1 LLLQEQIK
9 DISVHCAPGKKF
21 EQFPPGLV
29 AGHEAP
35 KAEAHKKTSVPTI
48 NNARRN
54 NKMDAPVELAPL
66 NEVDAIL
73 QHAASHLN
81 KLSLKL
87 PAQYRFRMK
96 DIRVK
101 RAVPAAETATASP
114 PLTLRCKL
122 DVGKCWM
129 AYVPGNFAQA
139 WGYRR
144 ALMVSRPR
152 SACTRECFLFSRE
165 SVFFF

>member
-1 LLLQEQIK
+1 
-9 DISVHCAPGKKF
+9 
-21 EQFPPGLV
+21 
-29 AGHEAP
+29 
-35 KAEAHKKTSVPTI
+35 
-48 NNARRN
+48 
-54 NKMDAPVELAPL
+54 MDAPVELAPL

-73 QHAASHLN
+73 QHAASHAN

-101 RAVPAAETATASP
+101 RAVPAAEAAAAGP

-122 DVGKCWM
+122 DVGECWM
-129 AYVPGNFAQA
+129 AYVPGNFAQP

-144 ALMVSRPR
+144 ALMVSARAR
-152 SACTRECFLFSRE
+152 TLRGTRACFLIGINLSR
-165 SVFFF
+165 SGCTPTTDRLARRGKCRISRS

>member
-1 LLLQEQIK
+1 MN
-9 DISVHCAPGKKF
+9 A
-21 EQFPPGLV
+21 
-29 AGHEAP
+29 
-35 KAEAHKKTSVPTI
+35 
-48 NNARRN
+48 ARRN

-73 QHAASHLN
+73 QHAASHAN

-101 RAVPAAETATASP
+101 RADPAAETATASP

-122 DVGKCWM
+122 DVGECWM
-129 AYVPGNFAQA
+129 AYVPGNFAQP

-152 SACTRECFLFSRE
+152 PHAARHA
-165 SVFFF
+165 SVFAHRHQLVPFRMHADD

>member
-1 LLLQEQIK
+1 MR
-9 DISVHCAPGKKF
+9 GKHKKHY
-21 EQFPPGLV
+21 PR
-29 AGHEAP
+29 
-35 KAEAHKKTSVPTI
+35 KKTSLPTM
-48 NNARRN
+48 NAARRN

-73 QHAASHLN
+73 QHAASHAN

-101 RAVPAAETATASP
+101 RADPAAGGNGKTATASP

-122 DVGKCWM
+122 DVGECWM
-129 AYVPGNFAQA
+129 AYVPGNFAQP

-144 ALMVSRPR
+144 ALMV
-152 SACTRECFLFSRE
+152 REMFIGTQFSKLYTA
-165 SVFFF
+165 V

>member
-1 LLLQEQIK
+1 
-9 DISVHCAPGKKF
+9 
-21 EQFPPGLV
+21 
-29 AGHEAP
+29 
-35 KAEAHKKTSVPTI
+35 
-48 NNARRN
+48 
-54 NKMDAPVELAPL
+54 MDAPVELAPL

-73 QHAASHLN
+73 QHAASHAN

-101 RAVPAAETATASP
+101 RAVPAAGAPKGPEETAAAGP

-122 DVGKCWM
+122 DVGECWM
-129 AYVPGNFAQA
+129 AYVPGNFAQP

-144 ALMVSRPR
+144 ALMVCARAR
-152 SACTRECFLFSRE
+152 TLRGTRACFLIGINLSR
-165 SVFFF
+165 SGCTPTTDRLARRGKCRISRS